1 MHSAKNIYFLNALK
15 HAAQQKQQ
23 QNDEQKSNHHHFNDN
38 NSPSTYSSIHF
49 NNGRGPINSDSIY
62 SSSLISFSNA
72 TNKTESMIKNKMKK
86 LINKIPN
93 SSSSSS
99 SSTSSSTTSSKQSFS
114 PSFSIGLRKSPSSTT
129 TTSADISTLNTPIQ
143 SNTNSPIN
151 SKKITTESPHSTTG
165 LLKFTR
171 TNYNDK
177 MPKMIENYNSDNNL
191 LADTPVYTDTRLPPR
206 ILRKYQKERSITE
219 ASIVPLNQQQTKPTY
234 DRSDIE
240 CSSSSCGSTSVSD
253 VPNKHADEA
262 LTHGPSSSS
271 HCSETTSTSSS
282 SYTDIKNVPV
292 VLLDPNQSND
302 EVTPLPSSSTS
313 NLKQNSLSPRITFKS
328 TRTKIKKYKKSKTT
342 DLSRNQEEEQEEQ
355 EQAYNEKDNDYH
367 IRQNINTSSDLV
379 NSDFDSL
386 ESDDNSNN
394 GINKYLLKLAAPF
407 QNHNQIVEN
416 LNDEELNDS
425 LELMTTK
432 NELKEETFHL
442 IPDTDLI
449 IDETKLD
456 DDSLIINEKNIDEKN
471 EKSKTNRAQWDKSR
485 QKIDL
490 MYFNFSKLNENKTNT
505 NITPAPFKSSMNT
518 EQIMNKLAYNRSL
531 SSNNNN
537 NTNTLPNHPKNKR
550 TKNLNLAKEKLYEM
564 KKTIDAKVNLD
575 SVVNRNATASN
586 SLIPK
591 STGLTLNQLNR
602 ITPKATVAAPISL
615 TNNTRTTPRKVK
627 KRSGE
632 RSLTTGII
640 LSENLLNNNNKSLA
654 NSRSNDLANLRGSN
668 ICASSTSISS
678 VCTSVSVNT
687 NNSYAKIQE
696 NKLRSRT
703 PNHLSSTGLCNKM
716 HNKTSS
722 SMHNISNFASAS
734 NNDESI
740 LNETKLNYNGNR
752 KRHDS
757 ISSTASSFFGNS
769 SSITANEYKEN
780 KAYELRKKSTLMN
793 KITIKNQQQDPIY
806 TRSHPISTKL
816 VVDDNLDLANITI
829 GCLGSYEQKHSAA
842 RKRLFAK
849 KNEKTGYDPNMSI
862 GSNGSSNTSSS
873 NTTAKLNTVNNNNN
887 TARQSRPA
895 TTCINKKS
903 VITPRSK
910 SNNDLYY
917 ELERTNSAQDL
928 IELLNS
934 CDAPAGDLN
943 QYKVML
949 SECDKLQFHINKLKS
964 EHKMRKSCI
973 NNNNS
978 PNKVVSIKKSPTTVQ
993 ISKTTISKPSL
1004 TKNNN
1009 NNKKQDS
1016 QLNSAKT
1023 VQHEP
1028 TNEIKNENDSI
1039 NSSLV
1044 NSMHRRSHSLPS
1056 YIAIPVVE
1064 SKFKNMQ

>member
-15 HAAQQKQQ
+15 HAAQQKHQ

-129 TTSADISTLNTPIQ
+129 TTSADISTINTPIQ

-171 TNYNDK
+171 TNCNDK
-177 MPKMIENYNSDNNL
+177 MPKTIDNYNSDNNL

-219 ASIVPLNQQQTKPTY
+219 ASIVTLNQQQTKPTY
-234 DRSDIE
+234 EKSDIE

-253 VPNKHADEA
+253 VPNKHVDEA
-262 LTHGPSSSS
+262 LSHGPSSSS

-292 VLLDPNQSND
+292 VFLDPNQSND
-302 EVTPLPSSSTS
+302 EVTPLSSSS
-313 NLKQNSLSPRITFKS
+313 NLKQNSLSPKIAFKS
-328 TRTKIKKYKKSKTT
+328 TKTKIKKYKKSKTT
-342 DLSRNQEEEQEEQ
+342 DLSRYQEEEQEQ
-355 EQAYNEKDNDYH
+355 DKDDDYH

-386 ESDDNSNN
+386 ESDDNNNN

-425 LELMTTK
+425 LELITTTTTSK

-442 IPDTDLI
+442 IPDTNLI
-449 IDETKLD
+449 IDENKLD

-490 MYFNFSKLNENKTNT
+490 MYFNFSKLNENKINT
-505 NITPAPFKSSMNT
+505 NIAPAPFKSSINT

-531 SSNNNN
+531 SSNNTN

-550 TKNLNLAKEKLYEM
+550 IKNLNLAKEKLYEM

-575 SVVNRNATASN
+575 SVVANRNAATSN

-602 ITPKATVAAPISL
+602 ITPKATIAAPISL

-654 NSRSNDLANLRGSN
+654 NSRANDLANLRGSN

-703 PNHLSSTGLCNKM
+703 PNHLSSTGLSNKM

-722 SMHNISNFASAS
+722 SMHNISNFASASSS

-769 SSITANEYKEN
+769 SSIAANEYKEN

-873 NTTAKLNTVNNNNN
+873 NTTAKLNTNNN
-887 TARQSRPA
+887 TAAARQSRPT
-895 TTCINKKS
+895 TTCINKKA

-973 NNNNS
+973 NNNNNNS

-993 ISKTTISKPSL
+993 ISKTTISKPLL
-1004 TKNNN
+1004 TKN

-1016 QLNSAKT
+1016 KLNSAKT
-1023 VQHEP
+1023 IQHEP
-1028 TNEIKNENDSI
+1028 TIEIKNENDSI